1 MVTAFAGAAT
11 LRADY
16 ARHTKKTGFLLEAG
30 FHKTGCGGRI

>member
-16 ARHTKKTGFLLEAG
+16 ARRIKKAGFLLEAG
-30 FHKTGCGGRI
+30 FHETGCGGRI